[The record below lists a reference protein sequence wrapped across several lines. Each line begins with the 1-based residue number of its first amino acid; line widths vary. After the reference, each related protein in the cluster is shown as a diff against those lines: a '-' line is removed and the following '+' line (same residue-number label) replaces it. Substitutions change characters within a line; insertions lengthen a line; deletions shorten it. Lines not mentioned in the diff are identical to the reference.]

1 MAFGKCLGRRYS
13 GPNKERKLLL
23 AARTISVTPASPTWA
38 DKISG
43 ESLRPTCDSPAA
55 SMHAASTSTRR
66 ARAQHRQSL
75 HTLTYV
81 TLDEANGGI
90 VRNLNHEG
98 IAIQAV
104 GALRQYQRVRVRFEL
119 RHPRVK
125 VDCQG
130 EVAWADPSGQC
141 GIRFLDLA
149 SETGRRINEWILG
162 DLLDSIPS
170 RSNSIFGGA
179 QGADT
184 QDDNQ
189 EDGLLLSTSARRVIE
204 LQSERPPRQTA
215 SSENSDEEI
224 YEGIGESFDEE
235 TGSAVFARAL
245 PELDW
250 LSRPISGRQMAWTLD
265 SLIVFAALLLF
276 SLIFLTV
283 TQDLPRWP
291 LDLEAGFGVAIF
303 VSAFYWIFFRL
314 LGGGSL
320 GARLARLA
328 ESELTDDKDGR
339 ESARFR

>member
-1 MAFGKCLGRRYS
+1 
-13 GPNKERKLLL
+13 
-23 AARTISVTPASPTWA
+23 
-38 DKISG
+38 
-43 ESLRPTCDSPAA
+43 
-55 SMHAASTSTRR
+55 MHAASTSTRR

-98 IAIQAV
+98 VAIQAV

-141 GIRFLDLA
+141 GIRFLDL
-149 SETGRRINEWILG
+149 STETGRQINEWILG

-179 QGADT
+179 GSADT
-184 QDDNQ
+184 Q
-189 EDGLLLSTSARRVIE
+189 EDGLLLSPSARRVIE
-204 LQSERPPRQTA
+204 LQPERLAGQSA
-215 SSENSDEEI
+215 YSQKIDEKIYEQIGQCVDEEA
-224 YEGIGESFDEE
+224 EAAV
-235 TGSAVFARAL
+235 SAGGL
-245 PELDW
+245 PETDW

-303 VSAFYWIFFRL
+303 VSAFYWIFFRF
-314 LGGGSL
+314 LGGSSL
-320 GARLARLA
+320 GDRLARLA
-328 ESELTDDKDGR
+328 EADGGSDRDAR